1 MSTSHMSAWLDRRAV
16 FQLEVLGILCLLSG
30 AIATIIEPLAG
41 ALIFVLGLVVLFL
54 KLTPTH
60 AILLVLWLLPFDLE
74 RSVAG
79 HWVYLDLFYL
89 LLAFVL
95 VRVKRDGLA
104 WWVWAPYL
112 FWVFASGAP
121 RAVNPYWYYGFLV
134 RLVIAVLLYAVAVV
148 SDVGERGVIALGLTT
163 IPVTLYGLYQLTI
176 HGLGGLYL
184 WLNPHM
190 ERPWTERA
198 YGLFWHENCLGGYCA
213 IALAMN
219 FALLCSG
226 YRHRMLKWIIGAASV
241 GVVSSGSRGA
251 LLSALVAIV
260 LVCLVRKRYKALIA
274 LGCTISGA
282 VVTVLLFNL
291 SFIERLLQAH
301 PSSTVISRIL
311 IDSYGM
317 DLFLAHP
324 IWGIGVTNFAPLMPQ
339 LFNYYFNPIQVQN
352 LFIQQLA
359 ESGIVGLV
367 LFWTPVIFL
376 ARWLW
381 RFRADGLALAGV
393 ALLVTLSGHG
403 LVDDLFAFT
412 PQYLFLVFAMLGIV
426 TSRVNFLRRY
436 ARFSY
441 SLPDPTRARSASSR
455 PLTARRSDG
464 ALGIYRRANHRSL
477 YHAEMSAYHG
487 C

>member
-1 MSTSHMSAWLDRRAV
+1 MSTFPMSTSHMSAWLDRRAV

-41 ALIFVLGLVVLFL
+41 ALIFVLGLGVLFL
-54 KLTPTH
+54 KLTPNH
-60 AILLVLWLLPFDLE
+60 ATVLVLWLLPFDLQ

-79 HWVYLDLFYL
+79 HWLYLDLFYL
-89 LLAFVL
+89 LLALVL
-95 VRVKRDGLA
+95 VRVKRDGLS

-112 FWVFASGAP
+112 FWVFVSGAP
-121 RAVNPYWYYGFLV
+121 RAVNHYWYYGFLV
-134 RLVIAVLLYAVAVV
+134 RLVIAVLVYAVAAG
-148 SDVGERGVIALGLTT
+148 SDVWEQGVITVGLTT

-190 ERPWTERA
+190 FRWWSERA
-198 YGLFWHENCLGGYCA
+198 CAMFWHPNCLGGYCA
-213 IALAMN
+213 IALTMN
-219 FALLCSG
+219 FALLLSG
-226 YRHRMLKWIIGAASV
+226 YRHRMLKWIIVAAGV

-251 LLSALVAIV
+251 VLSALAAMV

-274 LGCTISGA
+274 FGCIISAA
-282 VVTVLLFNL
+282 VVTVLLFDL
-291 SFIERLLQAH
+291 SFMERLFENH
-301 PSSTVISRIL
+301 FSVPSLGRIL
-311 IDSYGM
+311 VDSYGV

-339 LFNYYFNPIQVQN
+339 LFNYPSNPLQVQN
-352 LFIQQLA
+352 LFLQQLA

-367 LFWTPVIFL
+367 LFWTPIIVL

-393 ALLVTLSGHG
+393 ALLVTFSGHG

-412 PQYLFLVFAMLGIV
+412 PQYLFLVLAMLGIV
-426 TSRVNFLRRY
+426 TSRVNFLRRS

-441 SLPDPTRARSASSR
+441 SLAEGTRARSASSR
-455 PLTARRSDG
+455 PLTVPFRS
-464 ALGIYRRANHRSL
+464 A
-477 YHAEMSAYHG
+477 
-487 C
+487 